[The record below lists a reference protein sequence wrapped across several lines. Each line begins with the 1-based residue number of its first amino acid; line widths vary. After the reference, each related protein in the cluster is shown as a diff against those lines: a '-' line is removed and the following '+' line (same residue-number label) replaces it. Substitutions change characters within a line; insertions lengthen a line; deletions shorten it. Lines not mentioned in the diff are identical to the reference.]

1 MEFFDYSLKLYKK
14 IEEADFSKLSSSSER
29 PLSTIIPYLLKNYSF
44 DNFTKLYRDE
54 INIIIDNYLPMCK
67 NDSKKIKELKSNYYY
82 EGSVNTYSWMFLFWI
97 WFNKIDIPP
106 EKLKLLLR
114 AEFMG
119 MMGYRLLDIYSDN
132 EEDNSDY
139 LFLGDYLIRSFE
151 EIFVNE
157 FNSVNTFKVINYYL
171 KKYDEVEYIE
181 KNNLWKE
188 CPFKFNNAK
197 ILGFKTS
204 PLISLFAVVFQYI
217 ELDEKRIKDIVD
229 GFLDILAIN
238 QVLDDVGD
246 AASDLSVG
254 RETLVMSGFYKKFG
268 TDNSWTEKNIEQ
280 FLDQEQLKKIYI
292 NIQKL
297 FDNATK
303 QFTKHEDIIF
313 LFFVE
318 VIRYVFLKKFEI
330 VTDE

>member
-14 IEEADFSKLSSSSER
+14 IEEYDFSKLSSTTER
-29 PLSTIIPYLLKNYSF
+29 PLSAIIPYLLKNYSF
-44 DNFTKLYRDE
+44 DNFTKLYRNE
-54 INIIIDNYLPMCK
+54 IDIIVDNYLPMCK
-67 NDSKKIKELKSNYYY
+67 NDSKKAKKLKSNYYY

-106 EKLKLLLR
+106 KKLKLLLR

-139 LFLGDYLIRSFE
+139 LFLGDFLIRSFE
-151 EIFVNE
+151 EIFVDE
-157 FNSVNTFKVINYYL
+157 FNTVDTFKTINYYL

-181 KNNLWKE
+181 KNSLWQK
-188 CPFKFNNAK
+188 CPFNWDDAK
-197 ILGFKTS
+197 ILGYKTS

-217 ELDEKRIKDIVD
+217 DLDQKKIEDIVD
-229 GFLDILAIN
+229 GFLSILAIN
-238 QVLDDVGD
+238 QIQDDLGD

-254 RETLVMSGFYKKFG
+254 RETLVMSGFYKKYG
-268 TDNSWTEKNIEQ
+268 TDNSWSEKNINQ
-280 FLDQEQLKKIYI
+280 FLDQEQLKIIYI

-297 FDNATK
+297 FDSATK
-303 QFTKHEDIIF
+303 KFTKHEDIIF
-313 LFFVE
+313 LFSVE
-318 VIRYVFLKKFEI
+318 VIRFVFLKRFEI
-330 VTDE
+330 VSEE

>member
-14 IEEADFSKLSSSSER
+14 IEESDFSKLSSKTER
-29 PLSTIIPYLLKNYSF
+29 PLSAIIPYLLKNYSF

-54 INIIIDNYLPMCK
+54 IDIIVDNYLPMCK
-67 NDSKKIKELKSNYYY
+67 NDSKKVKELKSNYYY

-106 EKLKLLLR
+106 KKLKLLLR

-151 EIFVNE
+151 EIFVDE
-157 FNSVNTFKVINYYL
+157 FSSVSTFKVINHYL
-171 KKYDEVEYIE
+171 KKYDEIEYVE

-188 CPFKFNNAK
+188 CPFNWNNAK
-197 ILGFKTS
+197 ILGYKTS
-204 PLISLFAVVFQYI
+204 PLISLFAVVFQHI

-238 QVLDDVGD
+238 QILDDVGD

-268 TDNSWTEKNIEQ
+268 IDNSWTEKNIEQ